1 MVIIVRKLRKK
12 KVRGLPY
19 TEHDKL
25 PSTFYD
31 KLNSL
36 TPKERSQRSL
46 IVARMREN
54 PLEVKKARIEL

>member
-1 MVIIVRKLRKK
+1 M
-12 KVRGLPY
+12 RGLPY